1 MINVHAATLEQL
13 ESAPVG
19 SAIKD
24 GDGDPA
30 TKQTDGTWAYF
41 GDPAIAFSSALVHRT
56 WSPIRL
62 TLQDPE
68 EAAK

>member
-1 MINVHAATLEQL
+1 MINVYTATAEQL
-13 ESAPVG
+13 EAAPTG
-19 SAIKD
+19 STIKD

-30 TKQTDGTWAYF
+30 TKQDDGTWAYF

-56 WSPIRL
+56 WPPIRL
-62 TLQDPE
+62 TLQAPE